1 MVDTDYEKG
10 RFGALFFVLKIII
23 NSSMTETNII
33 NREPTKFDYASP
45 IQFRFKMT
53 KLPKVEFFVQTANI
67 PGISLGTATVPTPLY
82 DYPVPGDTINYS
94 TFDMS
99 FLVDENLTNY
109 KELHD
114 WISGLGFPKNHQQF
128 ADLQAT
134 GADRFPGST
143 ASSVATGS
151 KQTAEPLAEGG
162 TYSDAKLTVLSS
174 KNSDKTEIRFSNVYP
189 IALGSL
195 SYDIKAS
202 DVDYLQVQASFNYLN
217 YDIVQISTT

>member
-1 MVDTDYEKG
+1 
-10 RFGALFFVLKIII
+10 
-23 NSSMTETNII
+23 MTETNII
-33 NREPTKFDYASP
+33 NREPTKLDYASP

-53 KLPKVEFFVQTANI
+53 KIPKVEFFVQTANI
-67 PGISLGTATVPTPLY
+67 PGISLGTATAVTPLY
-82 DYPVPGDTINYS
+82 DYPIPGDKINFQ
-94 TFDMS
+94 TLDIS
-99 FLVDENLTNY
+99 FLVDENLNNY

-114 WISGLGFPKNHQQF
+114 WISGLGFPSNHQQF

-151 KQTAEPLAEGG
+151 KRTPAPLAEGG
-162 TYSDAKLTVLSS
+162 TYSDATLTFLNS
-174 KNSDKTEIRFSNVYP
+174 KNIAKTEIRFSNVYP
-189 IALGSL
+189 ISLGSL

-202 DVDYLQVQASFNYLN
+202 DVDYIQVQASFGYLN